1 MEKRR
6 RIEELREQTDEIDR
20 VNGELQAQIQE
31 LEKELE
37 LTRASLSVYEQ
48 KENDD
53 SIFSGFA
60 VPFLVMTVSLWLMF
74 K

>member
-20 VNGELQAQIQE
+20 VNGELQAKIQE

-60 VPFLVMTVSLWLMF
+60 VPFFVMTVSLWLMF